1 MKFNLRDLSSI
12 NEGKDGKDYAYIG
25 FPKGTLYEGYL
36 VSIPFHLALPTMDSD
51 GNVDFWEY
59 ELKLPSNF
67 TYHLS
72 KTAIEIGPNNLPEPV
87 VTRFK
92 LTAEELE
99 EGYRKFTDSH
109 IMGTRVSIGTKE
121 QVDTFFDDIAN
132 NILLNP
138 PESEREL
145 IDNLIYALNKTESLM
160 FPQKNYSVNLSY
172 LVDLQESL
180 KTYNLRGINKSM
192 SKIQAQIS
200 ARSSYEMS
208 YKFKDIDT
216 SNLRFIKQEVKEL
229 TQAKA
234 INDRHKIVHKSVKL

>member
-36 VSIPFHLALPTMDSD
+36 VSIPFHLAHPSMDLD
-51 GNVDFWEY
+51 GYVDSWEY

-72 KTAIEIGPNNLPEPV
+72 KTEIKVGPNNLPEPV
-87 VTRFK
+87 VTRLK

-99 EGYRKFTDSH
+99 ERYRKFTDSH
-109 IMGTRVSIGTKE
+109 IMGTRVSIGTKH
-121 QVDTFFDDIAN
+121 QVDTFFEDIAN

-138 PESEREL
+138 PESDKEL
-145 IDNLIYALNKTESLM
+145 IDNLIYAINKTESLM

-172 LVDLQESL
+172 LVDLKESL
-180 KTYNLRGINKSM
+180 KTYDLRGINKSM
-192 SKIQAQIS
+192 SKIQAQIN

-216 SNLRFIKQEVKEL
+216 SNLRFVKHLVNDITE
-229 TQAKA
+229 AKER
-234 INDRHKIVHKSVKL
+234 NDLYKVKSKTEKL